1 MSHTDRH
8 TALDWAGQIELERLA
23 CQRGTSWRELDA
35 AIREHLTHAPG
46 SLADCGTESLYDQ
59 ALLPTQPMPL
69 DAPVQTP
76 APAAPA
82 ADDGMPC
89 TATLLLLAVAGVAI
103 GIALSWFWPM
113 GFAG

>member
-1 MSHTDRH
+1 MSRTDRH
-8 TALDWAGQIELERLA
+8 TALDWAGQIELQRLA
-23 CQRGTSWRELDA
+23 SQPHTPWRELDA
-35 AIREHLTHAPG
+35 AIRAHMAHAAG
-46 SLADCGTESLYDQ
+46 SQADMGTESLCDQ

-69 DAPVQTP
+69 DAP
-76 APAAPA
+76 APAVHPA

-89 TATLLLLAVAGVAI
+89 RATLLLLAVAGVAI

>member
-1 MSHTDRH
+1 MSHTERH
-8 TALDWAGQIELERLA
+8 TTLAWADQLDTQRRATT
-23 CQRGTSWRELDA
+23 RGTTWSELDA
-35 AIREHLTHAPG
+35 AIHAHLTHAPG

-76 APAAPA
+76 APAAQA